1 MESGFTY
8 VYKTSDGKRHT
19 EEMSAASREEVFEEL
34 RRRGI
39 KAIKVVA
46 NDGSRA
52 NGAESEKGRASTQT
66 ETGGIGKRRTS
77 GVLVAAAALIVSA
90 IVVGTWHFFR
100 IGEPGRSQ
108 EYERL
113 AEAAS
118 TIQGDMDSR
127 IAALDI
133 DLLQNYALIENTPDA
148 SSFYTTIERANDEV
162 EKAKAS
168 LRDTFKDVE
177 STFHDPAELG
187 LAQKLY
193 GDTVEAIEA
202 AGQAIAFRGYAFML
216 LDENRGKWKTVR
228 DGERRRIEWTDPA
241 LEQKF
246 NFYTKGG
253 VSSATMRW
261 KRDFAPAR

>member
-8 VYKTSDGKRHT
+8 VYRTSDGKRHT

-52 NGAESEKGRASTQT
+52 NGADGEGGRASPRAA
-66 ETGGIGKRRTS
+66 TGFAVIVLIAV
-77 GVLVAAAALIVSA
+77 VLVGGA
-90 IVVGTWHFFR
+90 WYFFR
-100 IGEPGRSQ
+100 SGNPGRSR

-113 AEAAS
+113 VDAAS
-118 TIQGDMDSR
+118 AIQGDMGSR

-148 SSFYTTIERANDEV
+148 SSFYTTIERANGEV
-162 EKAKAS
+162 EKAKTR
-168 LRDTFKDVE
+168 LRDAFRDVE

-202 AGQAIAFRGYAFML
+202 AGQTIAFRGYAFML
-216 LDENRGKWKTVR
+216 LDENRGRWKTAR
-228 DGERRRIEWTDPA
+228 DGDGRRIEWADPA
-241 LEQKF
+241 LERKF

-261 KRDFAPAR
+261 KHDFAPAR

>member
-8 VYKTSDGKRHT
+8 VYRTSDGKRHT

-52 NGAESEKGRASTQT
+52 NGAESEGLRTHTRT
-66 ETGGIGKRRTS
+66 EAGGVSKRTTV
-77 GVLVAAAALIVSA
+77 GVLVVAIVLIVA
-90 IVVGTWHFFR
+90 VLVVGTWHFFR
-100 IGEPGRSQ
+100 SGEPGRSR
-108 EYERL
+108 EYERI

-118 TIQGDMDSR
+118 AIQGDMDSH

-133 DLLQNYALIENTPDA
+133 DLLQNYSLIENTSEA
-148 SSFYTTIERANDEV
+148 SSFYATIERANGEV
-162 EKAKAS
+162 EKAKAR
-168 LRDTFKDVE
+168 LRDAFKDVE
-177 STFHDPAELG
+177 SMFHDPAELG

-228 DGERRRIEWTDPA
+228 NGTTRRIEWADPS

-246 NFYTKGG
+246 NFYSKGG

>member
-8 VYKTSDGKRHT
+8 VYRTSDGKRHT

-52 NGAESEKGRASTQT
+52 NGAEGESRRGSTLAGAERGSKHIT
-66 ETGGIGKRRTS
+66 ARWA
-77 GVLVAAAALIVSA
+77 VVAVFVAV
-90 IVVGTWHFFR
+90 VVGGGAWFFFR
-100 IGEPGRSQ
+100 SGDPGRSR

-113 AEAAS
+113 ADAACA
-118 TIQGDMDSR
+118 IQGDMDSR

-133 DLLQNYALIENTPDA
+133 DLLQNYALIENSPDA
-148 SSFYTTIERANDEV
+148 SSFYTTIERANGEV
-162 EKAKAS
+162 EKAKAR
-168 LRDTFKDVE
+168 LRDAFKDVE
-177 STFHDPAELG
+177 STFHDPTELR
-187 LAQKLY
+187 LSQKLY
-193 GDTVEAIEA
+193 GETVEAIEA
-202 AGQAIAFRGYAFML
+202 AGQAIVFRGYAFML

-228 DGERRRIEWTDPA
+228 DGESRYIEWTDPA

-246 NFYTKGG
+246 NFYSKGG